1 MVIFRWFKRKK
12 IKKNDY
18 YYLRRDVFLK
28 ESQMELKNISFC
40 ETNCYN
46 VCSNSFKEE
55 LLKQIS
61 ENYGICLTDKSI
73 RVYDPSRHQQV
84 LYRKPYVM
92 SIKSIGNTY
101 YIYLTKI
108 NGVNSC
114 FLIDKKILKGYS
126 YPRIILAKCRFCDQ
140 LFSGTL
146 IEGDLIKAN
155 QGWKLLLGDLLVY
168 KGSDLRHK
176 GFQKRFSLLGHIFT
190 KLYQPDPYLS
200 PCSMFLKRYFPYNQ
214 QGQQQLL
221 KLLDNI
227 DYKAQGIC
235 FTIEE
240 DYKPSFLVFLENRT
254 QNQPAKISKVTK
266 ILTRKDNV
274 NFTAKTNAETTAS
287 QGDGNITAN
296 VAIKIERE
304 CLSSTPKPSDP
315 SDPSD
320 DHPDPTSRPKTVMPI
335 KLLDNE
341 NQHQDGA
348 TQHISFTFKITKTST
363 PGIYQLYCLK
373 VGKIIKHSIA
383 RINGLKC
390 LNFVKN
396 LLKTERDEALVIC
409 DYDAEFKKF
418 IPKMVSGKTKPD
430 EYTDI
435 IYCTHEKM

>member
-1 MVIFRWFKRKK
+1 
-12 IKKNDY
+12 
-18 YYLRRDVFLK
+18 
-28 ESQMELKNISFC
+28 MELKNISFC

-55 LLKQIS
+55 LLKQIT

-168 KGSDLRHK
+168 KNSDLRHK
-176 GFQKRFSLLGHIFT
+176 GFQKRFSLLGHIFS

-240 DYKPSFLVFLENRT
+240 DYKPSFLVFLESRT
-254 QNQPAKISKVTK
+254 QKPPAKISKVTK
-266 ILTRKDNV
+266 ILTQKDNV
-274 NFTAKTNAETTAS
+274 NFTAKTTTQSTRS
-287 QGDGNITAN
+287 QGNGNIIAN

-304 CLSSTPKPSDP
+304 SMASPKKPNDP
-315 SDPSD
+315 TDQ
-320 DHPDPTSRPKTVMPI
+320 TSRPKPVTPI
-335 KLLDNE
+335 KLLDTE
-341 NQHQDGA
+341 NQNQDGRV
-348 TQHISFTFKITKTST
+348 QNISFTFKITKTST

-390 LNFVKN
+390 LNFVN
-396 LLKTERDEALVIC
+396 NVLKTDRDEALVIC
-409 DYDAEFKKF
+409 DYDTEFKKF
-418 IPKMVSGKTKPD
+418 IPKMVSRKTKPD

>member
-1 MVIFRWFKRKK
+1 
-12 IKKNDY
+12 
-18 YYLRRDVFLK
+18 
-28 ESQMELKNISFC
+28 MELKNISFC

-55 LLKQIS
+55 LLKQITD
-61 ENYGICLTDKSI
+61 NYGICLTDKSI
-73 RVYDPSRHQQV
+73 RVYEPSRHQHV

-101 YIYLTKI
+101 YIYLTKT

-126 YPRIILAKCRFCDQ
+126 YPRIILVKCRFCEQ

-146 IEGDLIKAN
+146 IEGDLINAN

-168 KGSDLRHK
+168 KNNDIRQN
-176 GFQKRFSLLGHIFT
+176 GFAKRFSLLSHIFT
-190 KLYQPDPYLS
+190 KLYQPDQYLS
-200 PCSMFLKRYFPYNQ
+200 PCSMFVKKYFPYNQ

-221 KLLDNI
+221 KQLNHL

-235 FTIEE
+235 FTIED

-254 QNQPAKISKVTK
+254 KNHQAKINKVTK

-274 NFTAKTNAETTAS
+274 NIN
-287 QGDGNITAN
+287 AN
-296 VAIKIERE
+296 VDIKIERDN
-304 CLSSTPKPSDP
+304 THKPHGHNEMELNSQLV
-315 SDPSD
+315 
-320 DHPDPTSRPKTVMPI
+320 TPI
-335 KLLDNE
+335 KLLDTVNK
-341 NQHQDGA
+341 NPNPSGA
-348 TQHISFTFKITKTST
+348 AQNISFTFKITKTST
-363 PGIYQLYCLK
+363 PGIYQLFCLK

-409 DYDAEFKKF
+409 YYDTEFKKF
-418 IPKMVSGKTKPD
+418 IPNMVSGKIKPD